1 MNEQTPIS
9 NDWAQNQ
16 HQNTRHLAYW
26 TLGWLVTT
34 AAAAF
39 GPRKIWDFATVPT
52 MLAVAVNLGVGFG
65 MIVAIRRH
73 LRGLDELHRKI
84 FLDAAALSMGVGL
97 VVGLAYEL
105 FEDIKLISHQPEI
118 SHIVMLMSVTFMVGM
133 ISGHRKYQ

>member
-1 MNEQTPIS
+1 MNPPTPVT
-9 NDWAQNQ
+9 NDWAENK
-16 HQNTRHLAYW
+16 HKNTRHLAYW
-26 TLGWLVTT
+26 TSSWLLSM
-34 AAAAF
+34 AIAAF

-52 MLAVAVNLGVGFG
+52 ILAVAVNLGVGFG

-118 SHIVMLMSVTFMVGM
+118 SHVVMLMSVTFMVGI

>member
-1 MNEQTPIS
+1 MNEQTPVS

-16 HQNTRHLAYW
+16 HKNRRHLAFW
-26 TLGWLVTT
+26 TSGWLLSS
-34 AAAAF
+34 AIAAF
-39 GPRKIWDFATVPT
+39 GPRKLWDFATVPT
-52 MLAVAVNLGVGFG
+52 ILAVAVNLGVGFG

>member
-1 MNEQTPIS
+1 MNEQTPVS

-16 HQNTRHLAYW
+16 HKNRRHLAFW
-26 TLGWLVTT
+26 TSGWLLSS
-34 AAAAF
+34 AIAAF

-73 LRGLDELHRKI
+73 LQGLDELHRKI
-84 FLDAAALSMGVGL
+84 FLDATALSMSVGL

-105 FEDIKLISHQPEI
+105 LEDIKLISYQPEI
-118 SHIVMLMSVTFMVGM
+118 SHVVMLMSVTFMVGM

>member
-1 MNEQTPIS
+1 MNPPTPVT
-9 NDWAQNQ
+9 NDWAENK
-16 HQNTRHLAYW
+16 HKNTLHLAYW
-26 TLGWLVTT
+26 TLGWLVST
-34 AAAAF
+34 AIAAF

-52 MLAVAVNLGVGFG
+52 ILAVALNLGVGFG

-118 SHIVMLMSVTFMVGM
+118 SHVVMLMSVTFMVGM